1 MWGYMDTL
9 RLPFFR
15 VKSVATGLLVM
26 ATALYAAAVS
36 IGDSHPA
43 WGYLV
48 AFSEA
53 AMVGA
58 IADWFAVTALF
69 RRPLGLPIPHTAIIP
84 RNKSR
89 IGANLGD
96 FICTH
101 FLSTEQVLEKV
112 REFDVGQRLASWLAR
127 PENAGTV
134 GRYAVR
140 MAGHGI
146 AALRDERARQFIQST
161 AVARLEQIDLAG
173 MSGQLLDVLTADNRH
188 QALLDE
194 ILGQVDLLLQSKEAQ
209 ERISAGISAE
219 LDVLRFK
226 VFGQEIALNTLAGNW
241 STEKIVR
248 RASELIGEVN
258 RDPDHPLR
266 EHFDQYLAR
275 FVRNL
280 KEDPQFRLKGEALR
294 LQLIEHPALASYL
307 SGLWDDLIDWIQDDI
322 SSQHSSI
329 RKRITEAAS
338 QLGAS
343 LLADD
348 GMRGW
353 INEQVLAAAPPLIE
367 RYRAD
372 IGRYIAGRVESWN
385 TVELVQQLE
394 ANIGKDL
401 QFIRI
406 NGTLV
411 GGLVGLLIHAV
422 THMAVF
428 IQ

>member
-1 MWGYMDTL
+1 MDTL
-9 RLPFFR
+9 RLPFLR
-15 VKSVATGLLVM
+15 VNSVATSLLVM

-43 WGYLV
+43 WGYLL

-89 IGANLGD
+89 IGANLGE

-101 FLSTEQVLEKV
+101 FLATEQVLEKV
-112 REFDVGQRLASWLAR
+112 REFDVGQRLANWLAR
-127 PENAGTV
+127 PENAEAV
-134 GRYAVR
+134 GRHAVR
-140 MAGHGI
+140 VARH
-146 AALRDERARQFIQST
+146 AVTALRDERARQFIQST
-161 AVARLEQIDLAG
+161 AMARLEQIDLAR
-173 MSGQLLDVLTADNRH
+173 MSGQMLDVLTADNRH

-194 ILGQVDLLLQSKEAQ
+194 VLGQVALLLQGKEAQ
-209 ERISAGISAE
+209 ERISAAISAE
-219 LDVLRFK
+219 LEVLRFS

-241 STEKIVR
+241 STEKLVKR
-248 RASELIGEVN
+248 VSEVVGEVN
-258 RDPDHPLR
+258 RDPEHPLR
-266 EHFDQYLAR
+266 AEFGHHLER
-275 FVRNL
+275 FIHNL

-307 SGLWDDLIDWIQDDI
+307 SGLWDDLVDWLQDDL
-322 SSQHSSI
+322 SNQHSSI
-329 RKRITEAAS
+329 RKRIAEAAS

-343 LLADD
+343 LLANN
-348 GMRGW
+348 GMRDW
-353 INEQVLAAAPPLIE
+353 INEQVLVAVPALIE

-411 GGLVGLLIHAV
+411 GGLVGVLIHAV
-422 THMAVF
+422 THMLVLV
-428 IQ
+428 Q

>member
-1 MWGYMDTL
+1 MDTL

-15 VKSVATGLLVM
+15 MKSVATGLLVM
-26 ATALYAAAVS
+26 ATALYATAAS

-43 WGYLV
+43 WGYLL

-112 REFDVGQRLASWLAR
+112 REFDAGQRLANWLAQ
-127 PENAGTV
+127 PENARTV

-140 MAGHGI
+140 IAGHGV
-146 AALRDERARQFIQST
+146 AALRDERARQFVQSS

-219 LDVLRFK
+219 LEVLRFS
-226 VFGQEIALNTLAGNW
+226 VFGQEIALDTLAGNW
-241 STEKIVR
+241 STEKLVR
-248 RASELIGEVN
+248 RVSEVIGEVN
-258 RDPDHPLR
+258 RDPKHPLR
-266 EHFDQYLAR
+266 TEFGHHLER
-275 FVRNL
+275 FIHNL

-294 LQLIEHPALASYL
+294 LQLIEHPALAGYL
-307 SGLWDDLIDWIQDDI
+307 SGLWDDLIDWVQDDL
-322 SSQHSSI
+322 SSPHSTI
-329 RKRITEAAS
+329 GKRIAEAAS
-338 QLGAS
+338 RLGES
-343 LLADD
+343 LLAGD
-348 GMRGW
+348 GMRDW
-353 INEQVLAAAPPLIE
+353 INEQVLAATPPLIE
-367 RYRAD
+367 RYRED
-372 IGRYIAGRVESWN
+372 IGRYIAGRVASWN
-385 TVELVQQLE
+385 TAELVQQLE
-394 ANIGKDL
+394 TNIGKDL

-411 GGLVGLLIHAV
+411 GGLVGVLIHAV
-422 THMAVF
+422 THLAVLLK
-428 IQ
+428 